1 MVQIKNRERL
11 KYKMRQILIGGGLE
25 GISQT
30 EIITKCRTYNT
41 KANPNGF
48 KGEDIRNILS
58 DWRIRGLAQRFD
70 VRQGYSKKP
79 TRIWRATADI
89 KTARL

>member
-11 KYKMRQILIGGGLE
+11 KQKMKQVLIGGGLE
-25 GISQT
+25 GVAQT
-30 EIITKCRTYNT
+30 KIIAKCRTYNT

-70 VRQGYSKKP
+70 VQQGYSKKP
-79 TRIWRATADI
+79 TRIWRATEDI
-89 KTARL
+89 KLGRL